1 MILTV
6 LSFLG
11 VTFIFLITF
20 TSPIYKNKQLTI
32 PPNFKTVHLLD
43 SLHNNSNFDKTM
55 IKIVD
60 PIIELVLRR
69 KPYSQQVSF
78 VKGTNFISLSVQ
90 LRTKQPINTISVSI
104 PEGLNIKEIASIFR
118 HKMNIDSVAF
128 VTLCTNQQFIDSLQ
142 ITSNSLE
149 GYLYPNTYEFYQ
161 NSSPQ
166 VIIKRL
172 TKEFNKMWAKYCSS
186 VDMNDQKAILTL
198 ASIVEAETPV
208 ISERK
213 TVAGVYQ
220 NRINKGMKLE
230 ADPTVQYAL
239 QSKKRLLYKDLE
251 VDSPYNTYRYKGL
264 PPGPINSPSISSILA
279 AISPENHSYLFFV
292 ARGDNSNLH
301 YFSSTY
307 SQHLESVALYRER
320 NK

>member
-1 MILTV
+1 MLLI
-6 LSFLG
+6 
-11 VTFIFLITF
+11 FIVTF
-20 TSPIYKNKQLTI
+20 TSPINKNKHLFI
-32 PPNFKTVHLLD
+32 PQNVKTVSLLD
-43 SLHNNSNFDKTM
+43 SLDNTSVFDKSM

-60 PIIELVLRR
+60 PIVEMLLRR
-69 KPYSQQVSF
+69 KPYSQEISLH
-78 VKGTNFISLSVQ
+78 KGTNFISFSVQ
-90 LRTKQPINTISVSI
+90 IRTRQPINTVTVSI
-104 PEGLNIKEIASIFR
+104 PEGLNLLEIASIFKN
-118 HKMNIDSVAF
+118 KMKIDSVTF
-128 VTLCTNQQFIDSLQ
+128 LSLCTNQKFIDSLG
-142 ITSNSLE
+142 INSNSLE

-161 NSSPQ
+161 NSPPQ
-166 VIIKRL
+166 VVIKRL

-186 VDMNDQKAILTL
+186 VDKKDQHSLLTL

-239 QSKKRLLYKDLE
+239 KSKRRLLYKDLE
-251 VDSPYNTYRYKGL
+251 VDNPYNTYRFKGL

-279 AISPENHSYLFFV
+279 AISPENHSYLYFV

-301 YFSSTY
+301 YFSTTY
-307 SQHLESVALYRER
+307 SQHLESVTLYRAR